1 FKSYTCT
8 LCRKEITSN
17 ETLRAHMY
25 KQHQISRMFMC
36 RCCNW
41 AFPDKTSLHMHMQAK
56 EEGKTISVP
65 VIGKGNPP
73 QHQSAT
79 TTHGASS
86 TPQTPALHI
95 PQARAPAPNPFAP
108 LQLHALPTH
117 QPLSIADPSA
127 LQAAAATLFPQMA
140 LLRGAAANT
149 MPADELMSK
158 LRERLMLNNLVAQ
171 SGFGLAAWLAG
182 FPKIDQPGLGSMGA
196 TNNDIAVSKEEPG
209 ADIGDEED
217 EINVDKEVDE
227 EMPLERD
234 RHNDD
239 DNIII
244 ADEFVNKEVGKEA
257 TLHMDERHERDENR
271 GHENEDGLRPSEIRM
286 SNGSTTGN
294 SSSPSSNAMPNLRSA
309 INATPL
315 NGLDY
320 KKRMLVSPPRRN
332 ISDALLNIAAT
343 QPTLP
348 TTEQSPNGQDNHI
361 SPAETNSSI
370 SPSTESGR
378 ECYECSVYKGKLAVA
393 ENRCRYLEGRTAT
406 LQSDALRFSTRVS
419 VSENSARQFE
429 REGRV
434 LREQNELLQR
444 KLLECQEK
452 TLTFMQ
458 GDQANNP
465 QAVAIYLNDILK
477 TTFLH

>member
-1 FKSYTCT
+1 
-8 LCRKEITSN
+8 
-17 ETLRAHMY
+17 
-25 KQHQISRMFMC
+25 
-36 RCCNW
+36 
-41 AFPDKTSLHMHMQAK
+41 AK

-182 FPKIDQPGLGSMGA
+182 FPKIDQPG
-196 TNNDIAVSKEEPG
+196 
-209 ADIGDEED
+209 DEED

-332 ISDALLNIAAT
+332 ISDALLV
-343 QPTLP
+343 
-348 TTEQSPNGQDNHI
+348 
-361 SPAETNSSI
+361 
-370 SPSTESGR
+370 